1 MKRKAGWL
9 SQLYIWVVLAVMYL
23 PMLVVVAYSSNSS
36 RYSNWEGFSL
46 QWYEELF
53 NNSAIVDPL
62 NNSIILAFF
71 S

>member
-9 SQLYIWVVLAVMYL
+9 SQLYIWVVLVVMYL
-23 PMLVVVAYSSNSS
+23 PMLVVVAYSFNSS

-53 NNSAIVDPL
+53 NNSAIVDTL
-62 NNSIILAFF
+62 NN
-71 S
+71 